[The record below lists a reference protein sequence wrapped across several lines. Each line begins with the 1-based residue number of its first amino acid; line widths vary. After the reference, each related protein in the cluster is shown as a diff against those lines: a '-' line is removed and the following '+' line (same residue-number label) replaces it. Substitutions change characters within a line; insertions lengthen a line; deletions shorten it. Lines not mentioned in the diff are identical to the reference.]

1 MHFENI
7 EALIDGEGDITIG
20 SVASIPCVATAAD
33 HYQCLAML
41 VRRPGESLQD
51 LLQRL
56 DSAIASAYEEENY
69 IDEVNAPAAPA
80 APLKKA
86 NGEVKT
92 VTTARLPTDCGAGLT
107 ARIRIPR

>member
-69 IDEVNAPAAPA
+69 IDEVNPSRP
-80 APLKKA
+80 PQRKR
-86 NGEVKT
+86 
-92 VTTARLPTDCGAGLT
+92 TAKSR
-107 ARIRIPR
+107 R

>member
-33 HYQCLAML
+33 HHQCLAML

-80 APLKKA
+80 APLKRR
-86 NGEVKT
+86 
-92 VTTARLPTDCGAGLT
+92 TAKKKRT
-107 ARIRIPR
+107 AKSRR